1 MNGDLL
7 QANSRLYWFT
17 GERKYLDWG
26 IRLGDYYLLGTN
38 HPTRDRKELR
48 LMDHGGEMV
57 NGLTEFYVILSR
69 VDPAKKKA
77 YEKPL
82 REIFESI
89 LRHGRNADGMLY
101 SSYNPQTGENSGK
114 FADTWGYIYD
124 GFYTVSLVDDLPAY
138 REAIAHALRNLKGKY
153 EGVPWADKS
162 TMDATA
168 DSTESA
174 LNLIQ
179 RLPVASAA
187 DWCDS
192 QIRLMWSV
200 QRPDGVIEGWHGD
213 GNFARTSIMYALWK
227 TQGVTVQ
234 PWRQDVR
241 LGAMQQDGRLRVFL
255 TADQPWEGRVIFDRP
270 RHKELLHL
278 PMDYPRINQFPEWF
292 TVTENNEL
300 RLRKAA
306 DAKETTLAGRVLR
319 EGLPL
324 KLAAGER
331 ALWTIAQERSKQ

>member
-1 MNGDLL
+1 
-7 QANSRLYWFT
+7 
-17 GERKYLDWG
+17 
-26 IRLGDYYLLGTN
+26 
-38 HPTRDRKELR
+38 
-48 LMDHGGEMV
+48 MDHGGEVV
-57 NGLTEFYVILSR
+57 NGLTELYVILSR
-69 VDPAKKKA
+69 VDPAKKRA

-82 REIFESI
+82 RDIFESI

-101 SSYNPQTGENSGK
+101 STYNPQTGANSGK

-124 GFYTVSLVDDLPAY
+124 GFYTLSLVDDLPAY

-153 EGVPWADKS
+153 DGMPWADRS

-168 DSTESA
+168 DSVESA

-179 RLPVASAA
+179 RIPVASAA
-187 DWCDS
+187 EWCDR

-227 TQGVTVQ
+227 SQGITVQ
-234 PWRQDVR
+234 PWRKDVR
-241 LGAMQQDGRLRVFL
+241 LGAVRDGEQLCVFI
-255 TADQPWEGRVIFDRP
+255 TADEPWSGRIVFDRP
-270 RHKELLHL
+270 RHKESLHL

-292 TVTENNEL
+292 TVSEGDRVECRESLKGSAT
-300 RLRKAA
+300 RLASRA
-306 DAKETTLAGRVLR
+306 LR

-324 KLAAGER
+324 QLRTHEHVMWTVTKKLSR
-331 ALWTIAQERSKQ
+331 